1 MGRIDKELLNYHSKY
16 SKDGVLI
23 NKLEIENEEEF
34 NNALAN
40 LELNLDRINLE
51 DIEIGASIDDADAL

>member
-23 NKLEIENEEEF
+23 NKLKISKIQTMYLLIILLQIYQN
-34 NNALAN
+34 
-40 LELNLDRINLE
+40 
-51 DIEIGASIDDADAL
+51 